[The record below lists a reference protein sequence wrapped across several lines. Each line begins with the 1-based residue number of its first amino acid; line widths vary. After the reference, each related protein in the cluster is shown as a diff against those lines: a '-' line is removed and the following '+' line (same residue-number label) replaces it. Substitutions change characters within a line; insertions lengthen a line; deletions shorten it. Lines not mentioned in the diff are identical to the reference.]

1 MNYLK
6 IKKFS
11 LRLRSVKYF
20 LTLILPVSILIG
32 YFFPTASAP
41 LNTIGVSLIK
51 LITFPAIPLVLSAV
65 VISISSLF
73 DFTVAK
79 KSNNIFARKLIL
91 NLLGFIFFSAALG
104 ILVSLFIKPGILSPE
119 GKLSIGKFMLDTT
132 DIQVNIFNSESDS
145 AVNSQFNFFQSLIPT
160 NIISDAANSSTLRI
174 ITGSILTGLG
184 LAAVPEEKAKPIIS
198 FLKSINTLSV
208 KVLEEL
214 LVLSPLMLIC
224 LIAGAF
230 SSISTELIITLVNL
244 TLCVLVGSIGFLGLS
259 KFLFRKFTSTEERKL
274 LSTNPLDDIYMLA
287 ISTGSS
293 MACYPTIVNTLKNI
307 GRKDNEV
314 EASASMSLLLA
325 RLGNIIYNVIV
336 IIFALNLYDIRITSL
351 ILIQVLFMGI
361 LTGIATAGLTGVAVL
376 PSIGVALTFFNLPI
390 PPILLLIVAIDPIID
405 LLRSSITGVS
415 SMALSTIVCKRELPT

>member
-1 MNYLK
+1 MNYLTF
-6 IKKFS
+6 KKFS
-11 LRLRSVKYF
+11 LRLRSVKNF
-20 LTLILPVSILIG
+20 LLIILPIALLIG
-32 YFFPTASAP
+32 YFFPSASSS

-65 VISISSLF
+65 VISITSLF
-73 DFTVAK
+73 DFTGVNTSHNKFAK
-79 KSNNIFARKLIL
+79 KLIL
-91 NLLGFIFFSAALG
+91 SLIGFIFFSAALG
-104 ILVSLFIKPGILSPE
+104 LFLSLFIKPGILTPE
-119 GKLSIGKFMLDTT
+119 GKLSIGKYMLDTT
-132 DIQVNIFNSESDS
+132 DIQVNIFKSETESLVS
-145 AVNSQFNFFQSLIPT
+145 SNINFFQTLIPT

-184 LAAVPEEKAKPIIS
+184 LAAVPSEKAKPILS
-198 FLKSINTLSV
+198 FLKSVNALSV

-214 LVLSPLMLIC
+214 LVLSPVMLIC

-230 SSISTELIITLVNL
+230 SSISTEIIVALLNL
-244 TLCVLVGSIGFLGLS
+244 ALCVLVGSIAFLGIS
-259 KFLFRKFTSTEERKL
+259 KVIFRKFTSTEERNI
-274 LSTNPLDDIYMLA
+274 LSSNPLDDVYLLA

-307 GRKDNEV
+307 GRDPNEV

-336 IIFALNLYDIRITSL
+336 IIFAFNLYDVRITPL
-351 ILIQVLFMGI
+351 ILIQALLMGI
-361 LTGIATAGLTGVAVL
+361 VTGIATAGLTGVAVL
-376 PSIGVALTFFNLPI
+376 PSIGVALAFFSLPI

-415 SMALSTIVCKRELPT
+415 SMALSTVVCRRGVV

>member
-1 MNYLK
+1 MNYLN

-20 LTLILPVSILIG
+20 LTLILPVSLLIG

-73 DFTVAK
+73 DFTQAK
-79 KSNNIFARKLIL
+79 QSNNIFARKLIL

-184 LAAVPEEKAKPIIS
+184 LAAVPEEKAQPIIS

-244 TLCVLVGSIGFLGLS
+244 TICVLVGSIAFLGLS
-259 KFLFRKFTSTEERKL
+259 KFIFRKFTSTEERKL
-274 LSTNPLDDIYMLA
+274 LSTNPLDDVYMLA

-307 GRKDNEV
+307 GRKNNEV

-376 PSIGVALTFFNLPI
+376 PSIGVALTFFSLPI

-415 SMALSTIVCKRELPT
+415 SMALSTIVCRRELTN